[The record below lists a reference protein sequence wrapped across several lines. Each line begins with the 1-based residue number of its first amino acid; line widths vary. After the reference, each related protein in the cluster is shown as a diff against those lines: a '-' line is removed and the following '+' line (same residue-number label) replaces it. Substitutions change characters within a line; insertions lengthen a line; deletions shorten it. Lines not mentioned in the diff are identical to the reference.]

1 MAEEGYTRTIGKAKP
16 TSTDFMELGSAGL
29 IQYGGQV
36 QEDFI
41 QQLQGKR
48 GIANYREMADNDPV
62 VLSLIPI
69 SEPTRPD

>member
-1 MAEEGYTRTIGKAKP
+1 MAEEGYTRNIGKAKP

-48 GIANYREMADNDPV
+48 GNADAK
-62 VLSLIPI
+62 S
-69 SEPTRPD
+69 